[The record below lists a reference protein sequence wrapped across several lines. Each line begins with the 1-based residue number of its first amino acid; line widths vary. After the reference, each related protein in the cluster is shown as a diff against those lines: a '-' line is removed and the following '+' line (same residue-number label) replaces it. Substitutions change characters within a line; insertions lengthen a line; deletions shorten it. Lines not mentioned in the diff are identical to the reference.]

1 MSSSDKHV
9 GVIGAGVVGVC
20 TALMLQRRGFKVTI
34 IDPNPPGEGASFG
47 NAGCFNGS
55 SVVPM
60 SMPGMIKNVPNW
72 LLDPMGPLA
81 VRFNYLPN
89 ITPWLVRFL
98 LAGKRAKVW
107 EQAQALR
114 SLIGS
119 TVPLIK
125 SLAEEAGAEHLL
137 RHEGHLYVYRSDAAL
152 AKDRGG
158 WELRSANGV
167 STQVLSADELHE
179 FDPNISRAFTK
190 GMLIAENSHTT
201 NPHELVNAIF
211 RKVLE
216 NGGTFVSARATGF
229 IVNGAALSGVETTSG
244 TVTVD
249 AAVVAAG
256 AYSKP
261 LAEALGDN
269 IPLDTERGYHILIRD
284 PHVVPRIPTTDAEGK
299 FIATPM
305 DTGLR
310 IGGTVEFAGL
320 QAPPNWKRADVL
332 YTHARNLFP
341 GLSSTRPEKNI
352 TKWMGFR
359 PSIPDSLPV
368 IGRSRRCQ
376 HVVYAFGHGHLGMTG
391 APMTAMLVSDL
402 VSGDTPT
409 VDIAPFSPTRF
420 ALFGGIQSHQMY

>member
-1 MSSSDKHV
+1 MSSTDKHV

-34 IDPNPPGEGASFG
+34 IDPDPPGEGASFG

-60 SMPGMIKNVPNW
+60 SMPGMIKNVPSW
-72 LLDPMGPLA
+72 LLEPMGPLA

-107 EQAQALR
+107 EQSQALR

-125 SLAEEAGAEHLL
+125 SLAKEAGAEHLL
-137 RHEGHLYVYRSDAAL
+137 RHEGHLYVYRSESAFV
-152 AKDRGG
+152 KDRGG
-158 WELRSANGV
+158 WELRNANGI
-167 STQVLSADELHE
+167 STQTLSAEELRE
-179 FDPNISRAFTK
+179 FDPSISSAYTK
-190 GMLIAENSHTT
+190 GVLIAENSHTT
-201 NPHELVNAIF
+201 NPHELVTSIF

-216 NGGTFVSARATGF
+216 NGGQFLSARATGF
-229 IVNGAALSGVETTSG
+229 ALNGEQLIGIETTSG
-244 TVTVD
+244 VVSVD

-256 AYSKP
+256 AHSKP
-261 LAEALGDN
+261 LTEILGDN
-269 IPLDTERGYHILIRD
+269 IPLDTERGYHLLIRD
-284 PHVVPRIPTTDAEGK
+284 PLVVPKIPTTDAEGK

-332 YTHARNLFP
+332 YMHARNLFP

-368 IGRSRRCQ
+368 IGHSRRCQ
-376 HVVYAFGHGHLGMTG
+376 NVIYAFGHGHLGMTG

-402 VSGDTPT
+402 VAGEKTT
-409 VDIAPFSPTRF
+409 IDISPFSPARF
-420 ALFGGIQSHQMY
+420 NLFGRIQSHQMY